1 MKALH
6 INGNDLTLDDVRQVV
21 YERRPVLLEPE
32 ARLAVDRA
40 RAVVEDLVEN
50 NRVAYAVNTGVGKL
64 ADLHIAP
71 DAIRQLQ
78 VNLMRSHCC
87 GRRRAAG

>member
-6 INGNDLTLDDVRQVV
+6 INGNDLILNDVRRVV
-21 YERRPVLLEPE
+21 YDNCPVLLEPE
-32 ARLAVDRA
+32 ARLAVERA
-40 RAVVEDLVEN
+40 RAVVEESVEN
-50 NRVAYAVNTGVGKL
+50 NRVIYAVNTGVGKL

-78 VNLMRSHCC
+78 VNLMRSH
-87 GRRRAAG
+87 AAGVG